1 MAVLLA
7 ALRGL
12 KEGCYVYSLPSP
24 PAVILELNYCLS
36 LKCKTKDVLTLQ
48 CLDTVGLDTLTK
60 KKKPFIS
67 ACQTKIKEIREWFS
81 SRSPKNKEQL
91 SNFWEMKP
99 NIIYL

>member
-48 CLDTVGLDTLTK
+48 CLDTLGLDTLTK
-60 KKKPFIS
+60 KKKNPSYQLAKPKLKRSESDFHLDP
-67 ACQTKIKEIREWFS
+67 QKIKNYQISE
-81 SRSPKNKEQL
+81 K
-91 SNFWEMKP
+91 
-99 NIIYL
+99 

>member
-48 CLDTVGLDTLTK
+48 CLDTVGLDTVTK
-60 KKKPFIS
+60 KKNPSYQLAKPKLKRSESDFHLDP
-67 ACQTKIKEIREWFS
+67 QKIK
-81 SRSPKNKEQL
+81 
-91 SNFWEMKP
+91 SNYQISEK
-99 NIIYL
+99 